1 MLGILKRR
9 ILGETV
15 IYLKTVL
22 NVGLKVFFVF
32 LESFCCWLKND
43 IPPIED
49 YYLEGASVAG
59 VVHRNHYRSPPT
71 GMRSA
76 VPLGGLAAGSFEM
89 RADGEA
95 WFFNFRKILKR

>member
-1 MLGILKRR
+1 MFYLFV
-9 ILGETV
+9 TV
-15 IYLKTVL
+15 ISLIY
-22 NVGLKVFFVF
+22 FSSRIY
-32 LESFCCWLKND
+32 LESFCCWLKNT

-59 VVHRNHYRSPPT
+59 VVHRKHYRSPPT

-89 RADGEA
+89 RADGERSRY
-95 WFFNFRKILKR
+95 FVI

>member
-1 MLGILKRR
+1 MLLLQI
-9 ILGETV
+9 
-15 IYLKTVL
+15 
-22 NVGLKVFFVF
+22 
-32 LESFCCWLKND
+32 LESFCCWLKNN

-59 VVHRNHYRSPPT
+59 VVHRKHYRSPPV

-89 RADGEA
+89 RADGELFA
-95 WFFNFRKILKR
+95 NDTGLYLKTNFRIVNCIETA